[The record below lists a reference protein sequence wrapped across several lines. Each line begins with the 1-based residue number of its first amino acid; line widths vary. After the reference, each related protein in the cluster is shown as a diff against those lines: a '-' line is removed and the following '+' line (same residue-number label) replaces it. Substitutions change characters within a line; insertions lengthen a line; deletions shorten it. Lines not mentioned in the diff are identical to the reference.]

1 MTISLSWFLAAA
13 LAVALLVIFLRPF
26 RRPARR
32 PAPAE
37 KTVSPAFNEEMAVE
51 LAVPVPPPVR
61 QPAVPELPVAY
72 GLDRLI
78 LLVRDPYWLYAYWE
92 ITATKQEEFDRTYG
106 VRAWQSSRPVL
117 RVYDVTGIE
126 FNGQNSNSYI
136 DINVN
141 EQADNWHIPAGRP
154 NRSFCLDL
162 GRRFPDGRFVTLLR
176 SNTVTTPRDD
186 LSECL
191 DEQWMWIEGL
201 YRTYRPQYGLSSPL
215 LVEEMGAGAGMLPLG
230 ISSPGWREAPEFS
243 SDPDKR

>member
-1 MTISLSWFLAAA
+1 MTISLSLFLGAVLAA
-13 LAVALLVIFLRPF
+13 ALLVIFLRPF
-26 RRPARR
+26 RRPAGM
-32 PAPAE
+32 A
-37 KTVSPAFNEEMAVE
+37 KTAGPAFNEEMAAE
-51 LAVPVPPPVR
+51 LAVPPPPPAKK
-61 QPAVPELPVAY
+61 PAVPALELPAAY
-72 GLDRLI
+72 GLDRLV

-106 VRAWQSSRPVL
+106 VSAWQATRPVL

-126 FNGQNSNSYI
+126 FNGQNANSYI
-136 DINVN
+136 DININ

-176 SNTVTTPRDD
+176 SNLVTTPRDD

-201 YRTYRPQYGLSSPL
+201 YRTYRPQYGISSPL
-215 LVEEMGAGAGMLPLG
+215 ILEEMGAGAGVLPLG
-230 ISSPGWREAPEFS
+230 ISSPGWRGA
-243 SDPDKR
+243 DQDIN